1 LEAEGSSS
9 GSLQRSG
16 GGGSSQPGW
25 GDLLDTLEDPSL
37 QETLKAHFKRL
48 EDELKALHKDQKKY
62 LQRELAESFRTT
74 PVAALR
80 QDDWQPSRAANLS
93 KEQKLEK
100 ELKKMGTALARE
112 KTAQHRTQRELQ
124 AARALLEEARQQQAA
139 QGREVAGLQGRAE
152 AAEEA
157 RGELLAA
164 NAQLMEELKSS
175 REALEHRGSF
185 ESLIQQFADLSIPGA
200 GDLRQKIQGLLSL
213 REQNIALT
221 KGLEK
226 QTEVLRSRDA
236 EKARLEERLTQQA
249 TVIQGLEQR
258 NTDLE
263 RHLAAATE
271 KVSRLTPSKA
281 SIEGATVGVSTVF
294 GGGRSA
300 EGGGGRA
307 ATHSSDAPRR
317 GSKKGGEAAKDTG
330 GESIKERRQREK
342 ALAAALRVRT
352 PTDKEIRRQ
361 ASEVF
366 GKAGINV
373 PVFTDN
379 PQGFEDLQE
388 FYKEQNVGSVTV
400 VVPHKS
406 GVDAVTVDLKR

>member
-1 LEAEGSSS
+1 LGTEGSPS
-9 GSLQRSG
+9 GALQRSG

-37 QETLKAHFKRL
+37 QETLRAHFKRL

-80 QDDWQPSRAANLS
+80 QDDWQPARAAGFL
-93 KEQKLEK
+93 KEQKLTK
-100 ELKKMGTALARE
+100 ELKEIKDAFSRQ
-112 KTAQHRTQRELQ
+112 KTAHHKDQRELK
-124 AARALLEEARQQQAA
+124 AVRALLEEARQQQAA

-152 AAEEA
+152 VAEEA
-157 RGELLAA
+157 RGELLAI

-185 ESLIQQFADLSIPGA
+185 ESVIQQFADLSIPGA
-200 GDLRQKIQGLLSL
+200 GDLPQKIQGLLSL
-213 REQNIALT
+213 REQNISLT
-221 KGLEK
+221 KGLEE
-226 QTEVLRSRDA
+226 QAEVLRSRDA
-236 EKARLEERLTQQA
+236 EEARLKDRLTQQA

-281 SIEGATVGVSTVF
+281 SIEGATVGVSTVS
-294 GGGRSA
+294 GGEGAA
-300 EGGGGRA
+300 EGGGGSASAR
-307 ATHSSDAPRR
+307 SESLR
-317 GSKKGGEAAKDTG
+317 GVSKKGGKAAQDTSV
-330 GESIKERRQREK
+330 ESRKERRQREK
-342 ALAAALRVRT
+342 ALAAALRG
-352 PTDKEIRRQ
+352 PTDEEIQRR
-361 ASEVF
+361 AREVL
-366 GKAGINV
+366 GLGPGVDV

-379 PQGFEDLQE
+379 ARGFRDLQR
-388 FYKEQNVGSVTV
+388 FYREQNVGSVTV

-406 GVDAVTVDLKR
+406 GVDAVTVDLGR